1 MNHRT
6 IESNHAH
13 CSICHVFLTIFQVRE
28 GARWLER
35 EHGDTL
41 KPLGDTLRTSF
52 LTLWAM
58 VQPLKFNLK
67 VTFDTPDKRTFAG
80 ALGSFVAN
88 IQGIPIS
95 EISSLL
101 TFLIVVLMYRNLL
114 YSYICTFYLPSH
126 Q

>member
-1 MNHRT
+1 M
-6 IESNHAH
+6 
-13 CSICHVFLTIFQVRE
+13 RE

-41 KPLGDTLRTSF
+41 KSLGDTLRTSF

-58 VQPLKFNLK
+58 VQFNIFNEN
-67 VTFDTPDKRTFAG
+67 VAYNSPDKRTFAG

-95 EISSLL
+95 EILSLL
-101 TFLIVVLMYRNLL
+101 TFMIVVLMY
-114 YSYICTFYLPSH
+114 
-126 Q
+126 

>member
-1 MNHRT
+1 MT
-6 IESNHAH
+6 PF
-13 CSICHVFLTIFQVRE
+13 CLIFQVRE

-41 KPLGDTLRTSF
+41 KSLGDTLRTSF

-58 VQPLKFNLK
+58 VQSIIFNK
-67 VTFDTPDKRTFAG
+67 NVTYDLPDKRTFAG

-95 EISSLL
+95 EPISPHFHHSSLNVPKTSL
-101 TFLIVVLMYRNLL
+101 FLHI
-114 YSYICTFYLPSH
+114 YLPSH

>member
-1 MNHRT
+1 M
-6 IESNHAH
+6 S
-13 CSICHVFLTIFQVRE
+13 IFQVQE

-41 KPLGDTLRTSF
+41 KSLGDTLRTSF

-95 EISSLL
+95 EIISSHFHQSSLNVSKPSL
-101 TFLIVVLMYRNLL
+101 FLHMCVPTLRPHISDEHPFL
-114 YSYICTFYLPSH
+114 CEGP
-126 Q
+126 